1 MEDLTPQAIVAY
13 LDKYIVGQQEAKRA
27 VAVALRNRLRRR
39 RLPSEIS
46 REITPK
52 NILMIGPTGV
62 GKTELARRV
71 AGLIDA
77 PFIKV
82 EATKFTEV
90 GYVGRD
96 VESIIQDL
104 VENSVSM
111 VHEEKLKEV
120 ESEAE
125 RMAMERILNYL
136 CQQHLASG
144 KRVAA
149 KGQARGK
156 GNSSTITV
164 AGGLQ
169 GASAEVAKEDGTN
182 QVIGAGP
189 RRAGEKSSSRR
200 ERERFA
206 ALLSDKQLE
215 DQIIEIEVGSESDG
229 FDSVLEFSAGM
240 SREEMNETFSEFMDS
255 YSSISTRRRS
265 RKVSVR
271 EARRILTREEANK
284 LIDFDQVIDSAVQRV
299 EETAVVFIDELD
311 KVAGPKI
318 DVGADVSGEGVQRDL
333 LPIVEGTTVMTRYGP
348 IKTDHILFIAAGT
361 FFHSKPSDL
370 IPEIQGRFPLRVELQ
385 PLSQKDFETILSQ
398 PVNALIKQYS
408 ALLETE
414 GVELVYTPDGIA
426 EMARV
431 AVLMNDRLENIGA
444 RRLHTIVERVLE
456 EVSFSASERKGEKIV
471 IDRDFVA
478 ARLSD
483 VIKDE
488 DLSRYIL

>member
-1 MEDLTPQAIVAY
+1 V
-13 LDKYIVGQQEAKRA
+13 
-27 VAVALRNRLRRR
+27 
-39 RLPSEIS
+39 PSS
-46 REITPK
+46 
-52 NILMIGPTGV
+52 
-62 GKTELARRV
+62 
-71 AGLIDA
+71 
-77 PFIKV
+77 
-82 EATKFTEV
+82 
-90 GYVGRD
+90 
-96 VESIIQDL
+96 
-104 VENSVSM
+104 
-111 VHEEKLKEV
+111 
-120 ESEAE
+120 
-125 RMAMERILNYL
+125 
-136 CQQHLASG
+136 
-144 KRVAA
+144 
-149 KGQARGK
+149 
-156 GNSSTITV
+156 ITV